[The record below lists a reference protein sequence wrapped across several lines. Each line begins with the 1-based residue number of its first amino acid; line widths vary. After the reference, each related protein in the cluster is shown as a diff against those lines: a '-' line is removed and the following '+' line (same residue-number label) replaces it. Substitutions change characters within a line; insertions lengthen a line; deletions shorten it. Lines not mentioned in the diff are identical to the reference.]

1 MNFSYLFDCM
11 SIFFFKR
18 KTAYEMRISDWSSD
32 VCSSDLQCACRGRGR
47 LREMAQRR
55 GVALPCLRRMDFDKP
70 EPIERPLQRGDRCE
84 QVKCA
89 NCLCTGHVRMVDERR
104 NGLHTEPAPIWVRRH
119 PPPEPAAAPAARNSD
134 VPGPNASR

>member
-70 EPIERPLQRGDRCE
+70 EPIERRHQRGDRCE

-89 NCLCTGHVRMVDERR
+89 NCLCPGHVRIVAERR
-104 NGLHTEPAPIWVRRH
+104 NGVNIATVHIWERRT
-119 PPPEPAAAPAARNSD
+119 PSPEMAADRKSTRLNS
-134 VPGPNASR
+134 SH